1 MSRVDVT
8 FNTDDGRAVLA
19 VDGQPVAYDEMYLS
33 VYEED
38 GEPRGYFS
46 YEIVATDGDGLQKR
60 TRYTYMPKE
69 DGPTSGRTLA
79 SRLAALA
86 QRVKEVFSGAKR
98 PEPGENGWIVEEI
111 GAESRLQSDIN
122 AFLGR
127 ADE

>member
-19 VDGQPVAYDEMYLS
+19 VDGQPVAYHEMYLS

-46 YEIVATDGDGLQKR
+46 YEIAATDGDGLQKR

-79 SRLAALA
+79 SRLTALA
-86 QRVKEVFSGAKR
+86 QRVRDVFSGAKR
-98 PEPGENGWIVEEI
+98 PQPNENGWIVEEI
-111 GAESRLQSDIN
+111 GARSRLQSDIN
-122 AFLGR
+122 DFLGR